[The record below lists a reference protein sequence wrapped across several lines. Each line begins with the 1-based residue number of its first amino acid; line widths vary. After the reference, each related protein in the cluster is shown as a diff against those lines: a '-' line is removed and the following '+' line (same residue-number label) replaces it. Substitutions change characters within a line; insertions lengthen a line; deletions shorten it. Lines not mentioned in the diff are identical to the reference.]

1 MRPVFNSAQM
11 RRADEIMQIEYG
23 YLSIL
28 LMESAGRQTA
38 RRILSHYPQQH
49 TFVVIAG
56 SGNNGGD
63 GLVVARYLYRQKKK
77 NYSSSSPVH
86 RKKSPHYLAF
96 SMT

>member
-63 GLVVARYLYRQKKK
+63 GLVVARYLYRHKKELFILITRPPEK
-77 NYSSSSPVH
+77 I
-86 RKKSPHYLAF
+86 PHYLAF
-96 SMT
+96 STI